1 MSVMKQEIEKSVDID
16 ESFSDDIRAL
26 RLQREKELRD
36 NSEAIAL
43 FEISCIYGSPLPV
56 KVVGIFLFVFERL
69 GCLWPRFSDAKVLGC

>member
-1 MSVMKQEIEKSVDID
+1 MCVMKQEIEKSVDID

-56 KVVGIFLFVFERL
+56 KVVGIFCFYGSEYSLPSAVPDFTMQR
-69 GCLWPRFSDAKVLGC
+69 